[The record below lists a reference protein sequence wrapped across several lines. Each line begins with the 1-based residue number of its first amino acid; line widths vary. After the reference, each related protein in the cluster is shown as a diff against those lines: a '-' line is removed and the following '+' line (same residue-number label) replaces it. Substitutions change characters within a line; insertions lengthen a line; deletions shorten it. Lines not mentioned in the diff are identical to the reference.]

1 MWSNARPSIGLAALA
16 AMTVFCFDVAG
27 SETLKNHYDDPFVQV
42 TNAISACPPTRGPF
56 MTVKEAQME
65 AHPRI
70 ERGTTCFRAGKCIEP
85 NSYRYDARIA
95 KAAQAAV
102 TQALRETPALSQ
114 STVWLTMQRRFV
126 FVQGCVAR
134 KSDVA
139 RWERL
144 LKAVPEVEYV
154 GVELA
159 VGKRAVDFKRV
170 PYPLM
175 PR

>member
-1 MWSNARPSIGLAALA
+1 MWLTPLALFAD
-16 AMTVFCFDVAG
+16 TSVPE
-27 SETLKNHYDDPFVQV
+27 SLKNHYNDPFIQV
-42 TNAISACPPTRGPF
+42 TTGIAACPQPRGPF
-56 MTVKEAQME
+56 MTVKEAQTE

-85 NSYRYDARIA
+85 NSYRYDARIS
-95 KAAQAAV
+95 KVAQAIV
-102 TQALRETPALSQ
+102 TQSLHQTPALGQ
-114 STVWLTMQRRFV
+114 SSVWLTMQRRFV

-134 KSDVA
+134 KADVA

-154 GVELA
+154 GVDLA
-159 VGKRAVDFKRV
+159 VGKRAADFRRV
-170 PYPLM
+170 PYPVM